1 MTEHYQ
7 KAIDWLKD
15 REAEALLTSDLLQ
28 RFPEAAEHEL
38 PATIEWIIQ
47 QIEQAHENW
56 LRTSTD
62 TEAML
67 KVCDDVG
74 FGFTLVPEEAKQGRA
89 NWLRTSTGTA
99 AMLEARDDVAG
110 WLDKPEDKRIAR
122 RQPTGI
128 AAQMTAGEREKIGPD
143 ALQRMADVF
152 NGPEEER

>member
-7 KAIDWLKD
+7 KAIAWLQD

-47 QIEQAHENW
+47 QIEQAHDNW

-62 TEAML
+62 T
-67 KVCDDVG
+67 
-74 FGFTLVPEEAKQGRA
+74 
-89 NWLRTSTGTA
+89 A
-99 AMLEARDDVAG
+99 AMLEICGDVAK
-110 WLDKPEDKRIAR
+110 WFDKPADEQSAR
-122 RQPTGI
+122 HQMDGI
-128 AAQMTAGEREKIGPD
+128 AAQLTDGEREKIGPD

-152 NGPEEER
+152 DGPESER